1 MFFLKCNG
9 MGVIFVWFI
18 VIFDMLVVIKVVII
32 IVNFLVGLV
41 RD

>member
-1 MFFLKCNG
+1 